1 MGLLINY
8 ISPQGPRAM
17 RIRRNTVVADAI
29 VVANWSLPHPRSAQ
43 EVELHAHLTA
53 GSLPLHNDIDDD
65 YEWVAGVSPV
75 TVFKSSTRLAT
86 SRKCKG
92 LG

>member
-1 MGLLINY
+1 M
-8 ISPQGPRAM
+8 
-17 RIRRNTVVADAI
+17 ADAF
-29 VVANWSLPHPRSAQ
+29 VVVNWSLPHPRSAQ